1 MPAGKRW
8 RPMVDDLEPPG
19 GEPPKDDNPIAQI
32 LTFDPLAGL
41 VDRTKADPGAPYRVL
56 PQIAKLWREDLAAYE
71 ALVLRLKKETQC
83 RVSSLEG
90 AVAALAKRTTGAAEP
105 SGRGKAKA
113 KDGPVTEDA
122 AQGGAI
128 TFPKVEPWADPV
140 DGAQLLEDLVEAIK
154 GYVVLTVMQAY
165 AAALWIV
172 FSHAHDGFDV
182 SPRLVAKSPQKRS
195 GKSTLFNI
203 LFRLVAKPKLL
214 SGITASALLR
224 VIEIFS
230 PTMLVDEIDAVMSGD
245 KEVAQA
251 LRGLLNAGFNRAGAK
266 LIMSVPTREGYE
278 PREFSCWAPV
288 ALAGIGKLPDTVR
301 DRSIELE
308 MKRKLPSERVK
319 KLRRRDGAELHELAR
334 KLVRWAEDNLA
345 ALRTA
350 VPAMPEGLNDRA
362 ADAWEPLVAIADRAG
377 GAWPARARA
386 AALSLSG
393 EGKDDDNIDALLLA
407 DVRAVFV
414 AKGGDRIAGKDLI
427 AALNALEDRPWSE
440 WSRGRPMS
448 QSQMSRRIG
457 EYGIVSGAIRTGFGA
472 ETARGYYFRKF
483 EDAFARYLPPDTP
496 SSPDTPSPPFQSV
509 TGHSRRRTWG
519 NDGFSKWHHP

>member
-1 MPAGKRW
+1 MRSRKPS
-8 RPMVDDLEPPG
+8 E
-19 GEPPKDDNPIAQI
+19 
-32 LTFDPLAGL
+32 
-41 VDRTKADPGAPYRVL
+41 
-56 PQIAKLWREDLAAYE
+56 AYE
-71 ALVLRLKKETQC
+71 RIE
-83 RVSSLEG
+83 R
-90 AVAALAKRTTGAAEP
+90 
-105 SGRGKAKA
+105 
-113 KDGPVTEDA
+113 
-122 AQGGAI
+122 
-128 TFPKVEPWADPV
+128 
-140 DGAQLLEDLVEAIK
+140 
-154 GYVVLTVMQAY
+154 Y

-334 KLVRWAEDNLA
+334 KLVRWAEDNMA

-362 ADAWEPLVAIADRAG
+362 ADAWEPLVAIADRG
-377 GAWPARARA
+377 RENPLFPRYP
-386 AALSLSG
+386 
-393 EGKDDDNIDALLLA
+393 LL
-407 DVRAVFV
+407 
-414 AKGGDRIAGKDLI
+414 
-427 AALNALEDRPWSE
+427 
-440 WSRGRPMS
+440 
-448 QSQMSRRIG
+448 
-457 EYGIVSGAIRTGFGA
+457 
-472 ETARGYYFRKF
+472 
-483 EDAFARYLPPDTP
+483 P
-496 SSPDTPSPPFQSV
+496 SFQSATRYQPQKNLGKRWFFKALRIPTV
-509 TGHSRRRTWG
+509 AL
-519 NDGFSKWHHP
+519 

>member
-1 MPAGKRW
+1 
-8 RPMVDDLEPPG
+8 MVDDLEPPG

-334 KLVRWAEDNLA
+334 KLVRWAEDNIA

-496 SSPDTPSPPFQSV
+496 SSPGS
-509 TGHSRRRTWG
+509 GRRFR
-519 NDGFSKWHHP
+519 